1 MTITLV
7 LLAGGLVGLGLF
19 LCVRELFPAPPQL
32 AAALDRFAPPTRR
45 LSANTVP
52 DGRAARIGRWLAARL
67 AGTALDV
74 RIPRRDLAL
83 IFTITGALSGLAGVM
98 WASRYPTINPGSVG
112 QGFELIVISA
122 VIIGGTSV
130 FGGAGSVLGVV
141 LGCVLIGTIN
151 IALPALGIS
160 GFYQLAIYGLAIL
173 VAAVIDHFTQS
184 RQRKGGHA

>member
-1 MTITLV
+1 MYSGGRQVDPNFIPQRLIDLSNTPAAIPWIVIFAAV
-7 LLAGGLVGLGLF
+7 LAALTFLF
-19 LCVRELFPAPPQL
+19 LRHTRFGREVYAIGSNPP
-32 AAALDRFAPPTRR
+32 AAALRGIK
-45 LSANTVP
+45 V
-52 DGRAARIGRWLAARL
+52 
-67 AGTALDV
+67 
-74 RIPRRDLAL
+74 RRDLAIVFAL
-83 IFTITGALSGLAGVM
+83 TGALSGLAGLM
-98 WASRYPTINPGSVG
+98 WASRFPTINPGSVG

-141 LGCVLIGTIN
+141 LGSVLIGTIN

-184 RQRKGGHA
+184 RQKQGGH

>member
-1 MTITLV
+1 V
-7 LLAGGLVGLGLF
+7 
-19 LCVRELFPAPPQL
+19 L
-32 AAALDRFAPPTRR
+32 AAATYLFLKYTRFGREVFAIGSNPP
-45 LSANTVP
+45 
-52 DGRAARIGRWLAARL
+52 AA
-67 AGTALDV
+67 ALRGIKV
-74 RIPRRDLAL
+74 RRDLAL
-83 IFTITGALSGLAGVM
+83 VFTLTGALSGLAGVM

-112 QGFELIVISA
+112 NGFELIVISA

-130 FGGAGSVLGVV
+130 FGGSGSVLGVV

-184 RQRKGGHA
+184 RQRKGDHA